1 MAEPVYSRITEAE
14 EMIKALCERQPK
26 LLWRVRPQMIA
37 VYGNETKER
46 PDGCKEDAVIK
57 CIKGI
62 DKAIMQD
69 NNIPIRYHI
78 KMYWSDWRKWDD
90 KMKQGVLVHELLH
103 VHEEVGKLIKH
114 DIEDFSILI
123 DKIGAKGNRYENFP
137 NLLLQDNIEFD
148 LSLLPKTEE
157 PEEEK
162 DEIDEEE
169 VAEKKKRGR
178 PKKVAE
184 KEETV
189 EVPATEGEDTKEEET
204 PDENGDIV

>member
-1 MAEPVYSRITEAE
+1 
-14 EMIKALCERQPK
+14 
-26 LLWRVRPQMIA
+26 MIA

-62 DKAIMQD
+62 DKAILQD

-78 KMYWSDWRKWDD
+78 KMYWSDWRTWKES
-90 KMKQGVLVHELLH
+90 KKQGVLVHELLH
-103 VHEEVGKLIKH
+103 IHEEVGKLIKH

-123 DKIGAKGNRYENFP
+123 DKTGAKGDRYENFP
-137 NLLLQDNIEFD
+137 NLLLQDDVEFD
-148 LSLLPKTEE
+148 LSLLPKTDDPDED
-157 PEEEK
+157 K

-178 PKKVAE
+178 PKKEVAADV
-184 KEETV
+184 KEEKK
-189 EVPATEGEDTKEEET
+189 EVSEEGTEGVDDTEPKE
-204 PDENGDIV
+204 GDIF